1 MDKIK
6 LILNKVEK
14 EKKLKKITKEDM
26 KSWVENYDEAIE
38 TLMWIVNDDYTKDDM
53 IESITDFKKEI
64 GDE

>member
-1 MDKIK
+1 M
-6 LILNKVEK
+6 N
-14 EKKLKKITKEDM
+14 KITEKDM

-38 TLMWIVNDDYTKDDM
+38 TLMWIVNNDYTKDDM